1 MAEEQNKLV
10 EAYERFSQKTKD
22 ILEESQDKT
31 SQAFENAMEKAD
43 LGEAAPKAPKE
54 KKEKPPKEK
63 KEKKPPAEGAV
74 GGEEGCVA
82 HLARSV
88 RLMVLVNAYSVTASG
103 FCAWSGYP
111 IDWNCCKAVL
121 ANHAMLALSAA
132 HKKAQIQA

>member
-1 MAEEQNKLV
+1 MVCYVDVQ
-10 EAYERFSQKTKD
+10 
-22 ILEESQDKT
+22 ILALNDLPHPSHS
-31 SQAFENAMEKAD
+31 SQAEPLEKAMEKAD